1 MRGPRGA
8 PRETGKKKRS
18 RAAVVPLRESRMAIV
33 IAVARAMYR
42 GEKYRRVE
50 TKAKMS
56 LDLGRNYEDHNGR
69 RYVGLFGI
77 LKNPQALAGKSNLK
91 DFRRESG
98 DRLEGRIKNANET
111 RLHVIL
117 P

>member
-1 MRGPRGA
+1 
-8 PRETGKKKRS
+8 
-18 RAAVVPLRESRMAIV
+18 MAIV

-42 GEKYRRVE
+42 GARSIDALRQKRL
-50 TKAKMS
+50 KMS